1 MYAVIQTGGKQYK
14 VSAGDVLAV
23 ERIDNKKDVTFHE
36 VLLICDG
43 EKVAVGQP
51 YLKGAKVTADV
62 LGGIRGPKLISFKYR
77 RRKSSRRLHGHRQ
90 DLTQIRIKEIAA
102 A

>member
-14 VSAGDVLAV
+14 VNAGDVLAV
-23 ERIDNKKDVTFHE
+23 ECIDNKKDVTFHQ

-43 EKVAVGQP
+43 EKVSVGQP
-51 YLKGAKVTADV
+51 YLKGAKVTAEV
-62 LGGIRGPKLISFKYR
+62 LGAIRGPKLISFRYR

-90 DLTQIRIKEIAA
+90 DLTHVKIKDISAS
-102 A
+102 